1 MLCHITIIKA
11 IATACYSTMT
21 RLLPEDCTGDS
32 TWLTSEGGLDRTLAV
47 VPIVVIESI
56 NEIGGCVQVF
66 SIKYDAKI
74 AVFSLNQRNQNV
86 QEFDIRFNL

>member
-32 TWLTSEGGLDRTLAV
+32 TWPTSEGGLDRNLAV
-47 VPIVVIESI
+47 VPIFIDSI
-56 NEIGGCVQVF
+56 NKEDVF
-66 SIKYDAKI
+66 NILEKYY
-74 AVFSLNQRNQNV
+74 NV
-86 QEFDIRFNL
+86 